1 MKVFLDTSAF
11 AKRYVAEQGSNKVME
26 LCQQADSLVVSVIC
40 LPEFISTLSRLV
52 REKKLSQADYRKL
65 KGAAMADLADVD
77 ICQIT
82 QGVLASVVLLLESNP
97 LRAMDAL
104 HVACALA
111 VEPDVFVS
119 ADYRQLA
126 AARKAGLKIVD
137 VSCCHYYRRSLTG
150 QQATFEGENRPPESC
165 RW

>member
-11 AKRYVAEQGSNKVME
+11 AKRYVGEHGSDKVMA

-40 LPEFISTLSRLV
+40 LPELISTLSRLV
-52 REKKLSQADYRKL
+52 REKKLAKADYRRL
-65 KGAAMADLADVD
+65 KRDAMSDLADVD

-82 QGVLASVVLLLESNP
+82 SGIMVSVISLLESHP

-111 VEPDVFVS
+111 VEPDIFVA
-119 ADYRQLA
+119 ADHRQLS

-137 VSCCHYYRRSLTG
+137 VS
-150 QQATFEGENRPPESC
+150 
-165 RW
+165 